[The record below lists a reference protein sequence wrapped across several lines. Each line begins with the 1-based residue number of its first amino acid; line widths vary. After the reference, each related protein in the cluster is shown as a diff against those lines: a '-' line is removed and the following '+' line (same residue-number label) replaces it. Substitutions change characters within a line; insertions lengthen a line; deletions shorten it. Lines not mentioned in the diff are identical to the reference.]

1 VKLWPRIEDA
11 SLWSASPAWT
21 SWFYAEGSDWPA
33 GIAVTASYVKCMLES
48 QNMND
53 ETLQRLLSQKSTVE
67 V

>member
-11 SLWSASPAWT
+11 SLWRASPAWT

-33 GIAVTASYVKCMLES
+33 GIAVTTSCVKCMLES

-53 ETLQRLLSQKSTVE
+53 ETLRRLLSQKSTVE